1 MSDSAPGHIN
11 VDSTGFVTTLEIH
24 NPTRRN
30 AMNFAMWSELGK
42 TLTRLADDD
51 DMRVLVIT
59 GAGDKAFCAGNDISE
74 FEHWRTDPERSAEY
88 SSVSHAATTAL
99 REFPKPVISAI
110 KGFCI
115 GGGLALAL
123 LGDIRLCAQDS
134 RFAVTPARLG
144 LGYDLNDT
152 DLLVRRIGA
161 ASAREMLFT
170 AAMYDA
176 DEAIRLGVVS
186 QSWESDQFDK
196 AVADLASQISQNA
209 PLTIRASKVLVAE
222 AEKPEHE
229 RDAERCAALV
239 RACDE
244 SDDFAE
250 GRAAFAAKRKPVFTG
265 R

>member
-1 MSDSAPGHIN
+1 MSDPVPGHIKI
-11 VDSTGFVTTLEIH
+11 DSTGFVTTLEIN

-30 AMNFAMWSELGK
+30 AMNFSMWSELGK
-42 TLTRLADDD
+42 ALTTLTDDNGT
-51 DMRVLVIT
+51 RVLVIT

-115 GGGLALAL
+115 GGGLELAL

-176 DEAIRLGVVS
+176 DQAIRLGVVS
-186 QSWESDQFDK
+186 QSYESDQFDQ
-196 AVADLASQISQNA
+196 AVNDLASQISQNA
-209 PLTIRASKVLVAE
+209 PLTIRASKAIVAE
-222 AEKPEHE
+222 AEKPEQQ
-229 RDAERCAALV
+229 RDTELCAALV
-239 RACDE
+239 RACYE
-244 SDDFAE
+244 SDDFVE
-250 GRAAFAAKRKPVFTG
+250 GRTAFAAKRKPEFTG